1 MAESSSDLEGQIRY
15 YEKLLQNAYR
25 RQILSEVLAATQKN
39 IFALIVFLEKQRDLL
54 LLQDAKYPKKEW
66 TQQVLKVI
74 SIQIDSINLKSGKV
88 ENLWA
93 LLRKIPSESVNND
106 VQLTLVK
113 TDQEIQ
119 KWSVF
124 LLAQESKIKKLSAS
138 DQHVFDL
145 EEVDIKI
152 FPTL

>member
-1 MAESSSDLEGQIRY
+1 
-15 YEKLLQNAYR
+15 
-25 RQILSEVLAATQKN
+25 
-39 IFALIVFLEKQRDLL
+39 
-54 LLQDAKYPKKEW
+54 
-66 TQQVLKVI
+66 
-74 SIQIDSINLKSGKV
+74 
-88 ENLWA
+88 
-93 LLRKIPSESVNND
+93 
-106 VQLTLVK
+106 LVK